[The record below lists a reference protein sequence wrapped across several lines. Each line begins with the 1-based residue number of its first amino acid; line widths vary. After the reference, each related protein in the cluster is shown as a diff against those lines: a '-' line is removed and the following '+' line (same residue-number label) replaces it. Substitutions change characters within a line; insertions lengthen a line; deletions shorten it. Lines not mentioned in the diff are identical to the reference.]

1 MLEPD
6 QYTGLV
12 LPPCSNRVL
21 GSDTQASEGGL
32 SVWGVHVLLV
42 PTGFSP
48 TQEFFCSLKVSNWS
62 EFPGCTQGAFHYA
75 QACKLLLARMC
86 ESYEEAAEWE
96 ILSSVKCNVLHGCIN
111 RKAQTEFWIQTQNL
125 LAVRHQC
132 YFPHHRV
139 SLNSYWLGNFVADE
153 QAVVSSLP
161 SLLLRCCMHYCTY
174 LFFPT
179 LKLRP
184 CVQISLHWSFL
195 TTYILI
201 WTVIWTTI

>member
-1 MLEPD
+1 MPEPD

-21 GSDTQASEGGL
+21 GSDTQTSERGL
-32 SVWGVHVLLV
+32 SVWGVHVLPV
-42 PTGFSP
+42 PTVFPP

-62 EFPGCTQGAFHYA
+62 EFPACTQGAFHYA
-75 QACKLLLARMC
+75 QACELLLARMC

-111 RKAQTEFWIQTQNL
+111 RKAQTGFWIQTQNL

-132 YFPHHRV
+132 YLPHRRV
-139 SLNSYWLGNFVADE
+139 PLNSYWLGNFVADE
-153 QAVVSSLP
+153 WAVVSSQL
-161 SLLLRCCMHYCTY
+161 SAATVLHALLHI
-174 LFFPT
+174 FIFPT

-184 CVQISLHWSFL
+184 CVQISLHWSSL